1 MFTAMALDMYKEDEI
16 DMARHFKDITQ
27 NDFDITIEN
36 DIDSDKDFP
45 IYEVPTDIIVRHTK
59 ISDSKSKPLKKSN
72 VTEDDI
78 IERCSNKSSNSTLNN
93 KKISRR
99 KIIKKYEHML
109 SILMEKS
116 QQKDVIVST
125 HYKCLVY
132 ACVFFFQYLVPLF

>member
-125 HYKCLVY
+125 HYECLVY
-132 ACVFFFQYLVPLF
+132 ACVFFLQYLVPLF

>member
-45 IYEVPTDIIVRHTK
+45 IYEVPTDIIVRHSK

-125 HYKCLVY
+125 HYECLVY